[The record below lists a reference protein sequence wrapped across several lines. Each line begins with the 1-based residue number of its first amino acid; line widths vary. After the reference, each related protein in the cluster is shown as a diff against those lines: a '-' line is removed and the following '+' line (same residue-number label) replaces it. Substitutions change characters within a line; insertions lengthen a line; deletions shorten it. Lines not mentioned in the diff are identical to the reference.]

1 VEWVLSELLKT
12 AERRESAQ
20 EQMHERPA
28 EEQVVLARERAVR
41 WSVPQDVD
49 GEYRQ
54 PL

>member
-12 AERRESAQ
+12 AERLESAQ

-28 EEQVVLARERAVR
+28 EEKVVLARDRAVR
-41 WSVPQDVD
+41 WTVPQDVD

-54 PL
+54 LL